1 MWRGGGTIWI
11 PLILGGWRLPFN
23 KPDFLRQTMRAT
35 LLVSLFVMIAFL
47 PALTTSHGIP
57 GAHSEGYVA
66 DVIVVDLNCEE
77 NQTCVHRPDHMVGYY
92 GADSCEHCPEVEAQL
107 RNITD
112 ESMIILSHRPQ
123 ESDDFW
129 LEASRNRFLEVYG
142 LWGYPSIAVDG
153 HYFFAGPTQS
163 RELNTLVSEY
173 DSNYS
178 GINNVT
184 LNGSNIS
191 IEGNFT
197 NMTVDVW
204 TITNDE
210 KFPNLVTNHTNYSA
224 SNTVDING
232 DKLVIVLSR
241 PGFIALISGSS
252 LPANDYNPD
261 GGIDSIGTEQDSISG
276 TTIVIITILLMM
288 ISLPATYQLFQV
300 MRMPPPVEEE

>member
-1 MWRGGGTIWI
+1 
-11 PLILGGWRLPFN
+11 
-23 KPDFLRQTMRAT
+23 MRAT
-35 LLVSLFVMIAFL
+35 LLASLFVMIAFL

-112 ESMIILSHRPQ
+112 ESIIVLSHRPQ

-129 LEASRNRFLEVYG
+129 LEASRDRFLEVYG

-178 GINNVT
+178 GISSVN

-204 TITNDE
+204 TITNGD
-210 KFPNLVTNHTNYSA
+210 KIPNLVTNHTNYSA
-224 SNTVDING
+224 SNTVDVNG

-241 PGFIALISGSS
+241 PGFIALLSGSS

-300 MRMPPPVEEE
+300 MRTPPPNEEE